1 MINRHQCLL
10 PFHPMIIKKC
20 TLSCAGNAASA
31 WLISADHL
39 LAGAREL
46 IRELQPLAMSL
57 PINSEVPE
65 ELCRNDRVSKGI

>member
-1 MINRHQCLL
+1 MSVTLPPDDHQKVHFELCGQRGKCLA
-10 PFHPMIIKKC
+10 H
-20 TLSCAGNAASA
+20 T
-31 WLISADHL
+31 ADHL

-65 ELCRNDRVSKGI
+65 ELCRNDRVSKGV